1 MISPCTLLT
10 SMPRSLVCSYCWSRL
25 VPGGGGGCGGCGLVR
40 YCGEECREGGRE
52 EHQEEC
58 KVMENAGAGKM
69 MLSDQLRLVTRIWLK
84 VRKNEE
90 DHVEQEGSLR
100 KSWTELMDH
109 KEELLSDSEELLLA
123 QYNALGSVLRKVD
136 MPPMDKFVEIYGK
149 ILTNSFSLRSDR

>member
-1 MISPCTLLT
+1 
-10 SMPRSLVCSYCWSRL
+10 
-25 VPGGGGGCGGCGLVR
+25 
-40 YCGEECREGGRE
+40 
-52 EHQEEC
+52 
-58 KVMENAGAGKM
+58 MENAGAGKM